1 MPAIGT
7 AAVVGSTASTVHCC
21 FGNQV
26 LPYRASCGVN
36 CLASDLSEEQEQIV
50 EALKMGNFKKI
61 NGNFVTTSAQVA
73 QDKRLSWKAK
83 GIYGYICSLEN
94 YPFKI
99 TEAVKNSP
107 QGKKALQSG
116 LKELEKYGYIKRE
129 KTYKLTEKHFDAF
142 I

>member
-1 MPAIGT
+1 
-7 AAVVGSTASTVHCC
+7 
-21 FGNQV
+21 
-26 LPYRASCGVN
+26 
-36 CLASDLSEEQEQIV
+36 
-50 EALKMGNFKKI
+50 MGNFKKI

-129 KTYKLTEKHFDAF
+129 KNIQAHRKTFRCFYLTFVTF
-142 I
+142 